1 MAECL
6 AGEQDGLEEE
16 AAVAG
21 VLPQEA
27 EEAAV
32 AEEQEDKFIIYTLRK
47 EHDSLWL
54 KPLSKLQ

>member
-1 MAECL
+1 M

-54 KPLSKLQ
+54 RPLSKLQ